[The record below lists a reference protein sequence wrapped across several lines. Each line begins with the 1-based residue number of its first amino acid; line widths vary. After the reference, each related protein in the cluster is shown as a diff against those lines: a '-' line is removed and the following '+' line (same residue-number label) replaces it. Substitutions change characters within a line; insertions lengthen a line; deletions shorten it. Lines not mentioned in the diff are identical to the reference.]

1 MVELVYTPDSKPGSS
16 ECRFESCY
24 GYINTDM
31 KYSNIFEVSY
41 LGRSKAIAFLQDAI
55 KQEEE
60 YSDDEYAYDDDSEAL
75 LDVYRAAIEQIK
87 AGQVVNYEDIE
98 KIGDDIYDA
107 TAGGG
112 MYGDTDLSGEIQQSL
127 AEILHINHEE

>member
-1 MVELVYTPDSKPGSS
+1 MRRLRTTLAIFLRIFTS
-16 ECRFESCY
+16 E
-24 GYINTDM
+24 D
-31 KYSNIFEVSY
+31 
-41 LGRSKAIAFLQDAI
+41 
-55 KQEEE
+55 
-60 YSDDEYAYDDDSEAL
+60 L

-127 AEILHINHEE
+127 AQILHINHEE